1 MITVY
6 KIITTL
12 TMLFSYLITIYTM
25 QFSTVGWL
33 IYTMLF
39 VFSIRFLLDV
49 KLIDIYKKFG
59 GRNV

>member
-12 TMLFSYLITIYTM
+12 TMLFSYLITIYAM
-25 QFSTVGWL
+25 QFSTIDWL
-33 IYTMLF
+33 IYTILF
-39 VFSIRFLLDV
+39 VFSINFLLNV

-59 GRNV
+59 GKNV